1 MASLISLVVSRGL
14 LVLQPTRC
22 IFLIFIILK
31 RQINDDDDDDEYCG
45 AFYNEFNI
53 LFCKDDFFVYPDMGL
68 GSLKGLVI
76 CGDHIGLPDLSC
88 CLHIVLCVS
97 HACVYFISFDT

>member
-1 MASLISLVVSRGL
+1 MLHFYITIEGHFIMILI
-14 LVLQPTRC
+14 
-22 IFLIFIILK
+22 
-31 RQINDDDDDDEYCG
+31 
-45 AFYNEFNI
+45 NI
-53 LFCKDDFFVYPDMGL
+53 LFCKDYFFVYPDMGL

-97 HACVYFISFDT
+97 HTCVYFISFDK